1 VNVARAFTR
10 LFVVPSLALVAAC
23 GTTTST
29 TTTSDDT
36 LNVPTPSIFS
46 PGRDQAIARV
56 VSKSGSASYGIVTF
70 RQRGDKVTVAATIWN
85 LDIGPHSFYIHETG
99 NCSSPNAASA
109 GPVWNVA
116 PPGAKRS
123 GQLPE
128 IYAGTEGNGAMQAT
142 ITGVSIGDHKPTDI
156 VGRAVVVHATLDPD
170 PKPQFGGARNGW
182 IACGV
187 IVQGG
192 GG

>member
-1 VNVARAFTR
+1 MLVACAPVR
-10 LFVVPSLALVAAC
+10 LFIVLSLALLAAC

-29 TTTSDDT
+29 TTTTGDT
-36 LNVPTPSIFS
+36 LNVPGPSILS
-46 PGRDQAIARV
+46 PGRNQAIARV

-70 RQRGDKVTVAATIWN
+70 RQSGDKVTVAATIWN
-85 LDIGPHSFYIHETG
+85 LDLGLHSFYIHENG

-123 GQLPE
+123 GQLPDL
-128 IYAGTEGNGAMQAT
+128 YVGTEGNASLQAT

-156 VGRAVVVHATLDPD
+156 VGRAVVVHAGLDPD
-170 PKPQFGGARNGW
+170 PKPQFGGERNGW

-187 IVQGG
+187 IIQGG
-192 GG
+192 G

>member
-1 VNVARAFTR
+1 MVAAHGSRR
-10 LFVVPSLALVAAC
+10 LLAALPLALVAAC

-29 TTTSDDT
+29 TTTSNDT
-36 LNVPTPSIFS
+36 LEVPGLGFFK
-46 PGRDQAIARV
+46 PGLDQATARV
-56 VSKSGSASYGIVTF
+56 VSKNGSASYGIVTF
-70 RQRGDKVTVAATIWN
+70 RQRGEKVSIAATIWN
-85 LDIGPHSFYIHETG
+85 LDIGSHSFYIHETG

-109 GPVWNVA
+109 GPVWNAA

-128 IYAGTEGNGAMQAT
+128 LHAGTEGNASLQAT

-192 GG
+192 